1 MKAYNLKKFSEE
13 FLKNILVIKTA
24 LEEIIQ
30 FT

>member
-13 FLKNILVIKTA
+13 FLKNILVIKAA